1 MIGRLT
7 GRVVASEA
15 DGTIVLDVAGVGYEL
30 VTPLGA
36 LGRAQPAD
44 HDAAITLHVH
54 THVRDDAIELFGFA
68 AVVDR
73 AAFRRLLSVSHV
85 GPKLALAVLG
95 SLSVAELVRAVEQG
109 DIAALQRISG
119 VGKKTAQRICLE
131 LKGKLTDLA
140 LLGVGPAPP
149 RAEPPPP
156 VAAGVPAQLYEA
168 LVRMGWKPSE
178 AERAVAALPDP
189 TRPLPELI
197 RDALGFL
204 SAR

>member
-1 MIGRLT
+1 VIGRLT
-7 GRVVASEA
+7 GRLADSEP
-15 DGTIVLDVAGVGYEL
+15 DGTVVLDVGGVGYEV

-36 LGRAQPAD
+36 LGRAETRPGD
-44 HDAAITLHVH
+44 HGHDAVTLHVH

-68 AVVDR
+68 TVVDR

-95 SLSVAELVRAVEQG
+95 SLSVSELVRAVESE
-109 DIAALQRISG
+109 DIAALTRISG
-119 VGKKTAQRICLE
+119 VGKKTAQRIALE

-140 LLGVGPAPP
+140 MTGVALPA
-149 RAEPPPP
+149 RAESPPP
-156 VAAGVPAQLYEA
+156 AAGVPAQLFDA

-189 TRPLPELI
+189 GRPLGELV
-197 RDALGFL
+197 RDALAIL
-204 SAR
+204 SR